1 MVRPPSSEKKEYT
14 LPPVAAQA
22 LRQALQSE
30 LDALR
35 RVMPQGVLTFTE
47 MWYAWTPPPRSPA
60 LPTTLLTPP
69 PAGFHIADCFFFQK
83 KKTFVLVMPPFPFFS
98 RGPSKCFHPLFSRSP
113 SFFPLRSFL
122 WFSGNSSE
130 MAQLFCGHQH
140 ATCSGK

>member
-60 LPTTLLTPP
+60 HALCFPEPDSPEALPEAPTATAAATA
-69 PAGFHIADCFFFQK
+69 AG
-83 KKTFVLVMPPFPFFS
+83 
-98 RGPSKCFHPLFSRSP
+98 
-113 SFFPLRSFL
+113 
-122 WFSGNSSE
+122 
-130 MAQLFCGHQH
+130 
-140 ATCSGK
+140 